1 MFRSQFFKTLLKFT
15 FSASVIYW
23 LASTGK
29 LDFQSLKS
37 LLHWQILLI
46 GFLINAFNIVLTNER
61 WMMFLKSQKLEMKRT
76 IVLKLSL
83 IGLFFNFIVP
93 GGVGGDI
100 VKGFYAST
108 QNPEARLKTAVTVAM
123 DRLIG
128 LYSMILMALVALIAE
143 SELAFYHRELIFVF
157 VFLAAVGVA
166 FSIFWALVFS
176 KRIGSLDFIEKIL
189 VRLPKGHHLQRLF
202 HSFNAYSDLKG
213 LFFRSVAM
221 SFLAQSTTIF
231 FFYSI
236 GHFLGFEISLAT
248 YFFVV
253 PIGFMVTAVP
263 ISPAGVGVGQAAFY
277 YLFNLASGTVSS
289 IGTVTIT
296 ALQLF
301 QFAFGLIGALFYISM
316 TRHPVNKPKPLA
328 AEVPQP

>member
-1 MFRSQFFKTLLKFT
+1 MFRSQFFKTTLKFL

-23 LASTGK
+23 LVSTGK

-37 LLHWQILLI
+37 LLHWQILVA
-46 GFLINAFNIVLTNER
+46 GASINAVNLFLTNER
-61 WMMFLKSQKLEMKRT
+61 WMMFLKAQSLKLHRAM
-76 IVLKLSL
+76 VLKLSL

-108 QNPEARLKTAVTVAM
+108 QTPDARLKTAVTVAM

-128 LYSMILMALVALIAE
+128 LYSMILMALAALLAE
-143 SELAFYHRELIFVF
+143 HELAFSHKELIFVF

-166 FSIFWALVFS
+166 FSVFWALVFS

-189 VRLPKGHHLQRLF
+189 IRLPKGHHLQRLF
-202 HSFNAYSDLKG
+202 HSFNAYSDQKG
-213 LFFRSVAM
+213 LFFRSVLM
-221 SFLAQSTTIF
+221 SFASQSTIIF
-231 FFYSI
+231 FFISI
-236 GHFLGFEISLAT
+236 GHFLGFELSLAT

-316 TRHPVNKPKPLA
+316 SRHPVNNPKTRA
-328 AEVPQP
+328 AEVPQL